1 MGKEHKSIS
10 VNSSAEGMMDY
21 DKQGIAMK

>member
-10 VNSSAEGMMDY
+10 VNSSSEGMMDY

>member
-1 MGKEHKSIS
+1 MGKEHKLIS
-10 VNSSAEGMMDY
+10 VNSSAAGMMDY